1 MAQPTQTPA
10 NSQVLCMSYASI
22 ELLYLNASYHE
33 AFSRMHS
40 GTNYFTFVS
49 FLFLF
54 LKANVLIKH

>member
-33 AFSRMHS
+33 A
-40 GTNYFTFVS
+40 NYFTFVS

-54 LKANVLIKH
+54 LKANVSIKH